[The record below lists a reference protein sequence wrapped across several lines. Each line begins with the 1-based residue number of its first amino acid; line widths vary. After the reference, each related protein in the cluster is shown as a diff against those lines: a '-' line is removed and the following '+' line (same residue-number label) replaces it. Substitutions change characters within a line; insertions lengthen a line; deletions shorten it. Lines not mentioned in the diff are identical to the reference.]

1 MRAAKPTLAAL
12 SCIRTKTK
20 KEILSLF
27 LWLSLLAGGDSF
39 LCYNE
44 VMAIVT
50 PQTDLILLQCPLEA
64 DQENQITFSN
74 ATAQYNYFYGL
85 TKRIVSDSD
94 FTYQRKDGMVRVPMG
109 FDEAVTYNYCMY
121 RNAAFSNKWFYA
133 FIVDIQYY
141 NDNVTMIRLETD
153 VWQTWQFNLTF
164 KPSFIVR
171 EHTNNDA
178 VGANILDEGLNVGE
192 YVNNGYSDFSFIS
205 NNQDYWVAVQVTDTI
220 PKFVF
225 PSNRVYNGIPQ
236 GCWTF
241 LIDSSEN
248 FTTNFNNLIKRYD
261 IAGKADAI
269 TAMYILPKSFCSKTQ
284 AVSQTIDESST
295 GAGDPVTIYYLPP
308 STTANTLGTYYW
320 TRNTTINGYTPKNN
334 KLFCYPYNYLMI
346 SNNDGNDTVYH
357 WEDFSSSNAN
367 FTMRGVATQGCQ
379 IRITPSNYKNT
390 DLTGGYA
397 WSSTA
402 KSLPILSWNSD
413 YYLNWQ
419 AKNGVKSAYNAT
431 QSYATDYVAAGQAVA
446 GGQEITP
453 QNVLE
458 GMGRTLA
465 SFGQIFSGVASEVS
479 GGYSASI
486 TPDETRGV
494 VMGDLSYSLGRNC
507 FTGYKMSIKAQQ
519 ARMIDD
525 FFSMYGYRTDRV
537 KTPNITGRRYWNFVK
552 TNGCNVIGDVPQ
564 SDIEVIKAMFNS
576 GITFWHDPTKYL
588 DYSQTNTIV

>member
-1 MRAAKPTLAAL
+1 
-12 SCIRTKTK
+12 
-20 KEILSLF
+20 
-27 LWLSLLAGGDSF
+27 
-39 LCYNE
+39 
-44 VMAIVT
+44 MAIVT

-141 NDNVTMIRLETD
+141 NDSVTMIRLETD
-153 VWQTWQFNLTF
+153 VWQTWQFDLTF

-178 VGANILDEGLNVGE
+178 VGANILDEGLNTGE
-192 YVNNGYSDFSFIS
+192 YIVNSYSDFAFVSSIT
-205 NNQDYWVAVQVTDTI
+205 NYWVAVQLTDTV
-220 PKFVF
+220 KGFHF

-236 GCWTF
+236 GCWTI
-241 LIDSSEN
+241 LLDSAEPN
-248 FTTNFNNLIKRYD
+248 FTSNFNNLIKRYD
-261 IAGKADAI
+261 GESKANAI
-269 TAMYILPKSFCSKTQ
+269 TAMYILPKSFISSSQ
-284 AVSQTIDESST
+284 ASATSIDESSP
-295 GAGDPVTIYYLPP
+295 GAGDAVDIWYLP
-308 STTANTLGTYYW
+308 SSSTANTLGTYYW

-346 SNNDGNDTVYH
+346 SNNDGDDTVYH

-588 DYSQTNTIV
+588 DYSQTNAIV